1 MSSESGKEENR
12 LLNDPNVLAPSPFP
26 IHRLKSDEAVVF
38 DAVSRK
44 RCRDIRLLLTS
55 IGLSSRME
63 PFQSRFYLIVSQSDV
78 GVAGREIDSYV
89 SENPSETV
97 VVAAPSVNAV
107 GAGAGVIGYSLVMLW
122 FGFLTAPWG
131 MDLNLAEWGAM
142 QSAAVRSGELWR
154 TITAL
159 DLHVDAGH
167 LSSNLVFGALF
178 GLLAGRSYG
187 GGLMMLVAVVAG
199 GLGNLLK
206 AYMQPPE
213 HSSIGAS
220 TAVFAIL
227 GMLIADSFVTAKQR
241 DTGLRRIIRPVVA
254 GLLLFSYL
262 GIGGPRTDVSAHV
275 CGMLMGVAV
284 GFVCRL
290 YLTGWASKTG
300 LQFGSGLAALV
311 LTLAAWTAAF
321 L

>member
-1 MSSESGKEENR
+1 MSSESDKEANR
-12 LLNDPNVLAPSPFP
+12 SLNGQNVLAPSAFP
-26 IHRLKSDEAVVF
+26 EHRLKSNEAVVF

-55 IGLSSRME
+55 VGLSSRMDQ
-63 PFQSRFYLIVSQSDV
+63 FQSRFYLIVAQADV
-78 GVAGREIDSYV
+78 DVAEQEIEAYV
-89 SENPSETV
+89 SENPTEPV
-97 VVAAPSVNAV
+97 VVEAPRINAI
-107 GAGAGVIGYSLVMLW
+107 GAGAGVIGYFLVILW

-131 MDLNLAEWGAM
+131 MNLDLAEIGAM

-154 TITAL
+154 TLTAL

-178 GLLAGRSYG
+178 GLLAGRTYG
-187 GGLMMLVAVVAG
+187 GGLTMLVAVIAG
-199 GLGNLLK
+199 GLGNLLN
-206 AYMQPPE
+206 AYVQPPE

-241 DTGLRRIIRPVVA
+241 DTGMRRIIRPVVA

-284 GFVCRL
+284 GFVCRC
-290 YLTGWASKTG
+290 YLTGWASRTG
-300 LQFGSGLAALV
+300 LQFGSGMAALM